1 MNRTGYPGLYVHV
14 PFCKTKCPYCDFYSV
29 PATDQAGKWLE
40 AVLREAS
47 LNIPTPEFTRFDSLY
62 IGGGTPSLLGHDDID
77 NLIAGLRGTFR
88 FDDGA
93 EVTIELNPD
102 DVTKKKLALYRSLGV
117 NRASL
122 GVQSFDEEEVRFLG
136 RRHSG
141 RQAGEAVRL
150 VAEAGFAEF
159 GMDLIYGLPGQTVR
173 SWRKTLRQAL
183 SYGPAHLSCYQ
194 LTVEGDTPFSRLSRE
209 GGLELPDDARGAE
222 LFLAMSEYLAGHG
235 FVQYEVSNF
244 ARGEETISRHNVKY
258 WQHTPYLGLGPSAHS
273 FSGRRRW
280 WNHRSLDAYLRQLGG
295 GSSPVEDSETLSE
308 EQMRLE
314 RLLFGFRTMWG
325 VELQEL
331 SGKDCANRLED
342 LREKGLVEVRGVRVV
357 PTLRGYLFA
366 DRLPLMVS
374 E

>member
-1 MNRTGYPGLYVHV
+1 V
-14 PFCKTKCPYCDFYSV
+14 PE
-29 PATDQAGKWLE
+29 TDQAGKWLKS
-40 AVLREAS
+40 VLREAS
-47 LNIPTPEFTRFDSLY
+47 LNTSIPEFTRFDSLY
-62 IGGGTPSLLGHDDID
+62 IGGGTPSLLGHDDIG
-77 NLIAGLRGTFR
+77 NLVRGLKETFQ

-102 DVTKKKLALYRSLGV
+102 DVTKENLALYRSLGV

-122 GVQSFDEEEVRFLG
+122 GVQSFDEQEVRFLG

-141 RQAGEAVRL
+141 RQAGEAARL

-159 GMDLIYGLPGQTVR
+159 GMDLIYGLPGQSIR

-194 LTVEGDTPFSRLSRE
+194 LTVEGDTPLSRLSRE
-209 GGLELPDDARGAE
+209 GLLELPDDARGAE
-222 LFLAMSEYLAGHG
+222 LFLAMSEYLTGQD
-235 FVQYEVSNF
+235 FVHYEVSNF

-280 WNHRSLDAYLRQLGG
+280 WNQRSLDAYLRLLDSGP
-295 GSSPVEDSETLSE
+295 SAVEDSETLSE

-325 VELQEL
+325 VELKEL
-331 SGKDCANRLED
+331 CGEYCANRLED
-342 LREKGLVEVRGVRVV
+342 LVEKGLVEVRGDKVV
-357 PTLRGYLFA
+357 PTLTGYLFA

>member
-1 MNRTGYPGLYVHV
+1 MNRTGHPGLYVHV

-29 PATDQAGKWLE
+29 LGTEHAGKWLK
-40 AVLREAS
+40 AVLGEAS
-47 LNIPTPEFTRFDSLY
+47 LNSPEFPRFDSLY
-62 IGGGTPSLLGHDDID
+62 IGGGTPSLLDDD
-77 NLIAGLRGTFR
+77 EVEGLIAGLRGVFR
-88 FDDGA
+88 FDDTT

-102 DVTKKKLALYRSLGV
+102 DVTKEKLALYRSLGV
-117 NRASL
+117 NRVSL
-122 GVQSFDEEEVRFLG
+122 GVQSFDDDEVRFLG

-141 RQAGEAVRL
+141 RQGEEAARL

-159 GMDLIYGLPGQTVR
+159 GIDLIYGLPGQTVR
-173 SWRKTLRQAL
+173 SWRKTLRLAL

-194 LTVEGDTPFSRLSRE
+194 LTVEGDTPFSRLARE
-209 GGLELPDDARGAE
+209 GGLALPDDARAAK
-222 LFLAMSEYLAGHG
+222 LFLGMSEYITGQG
-235 FVQYEVSNF
+235 FVHYEVSNF
-244 ARGEETISRHNVKY
+244 ARGEQSVSRHNVKY

-280 WNHRSLDAYLRQLGG
+280 WNHRNLDAYLGQLNS
-295 GSSPVEDSETLSE
+295 GSSAVEGSETLSE

-325 VELQEL
+325 VELKEL
-331 SGKDCANRLED
+331 SGKGCANRLED
-342 LREKGLVEVRGVRVV
+342 LQQKGFVEVRGERIVT
-357 PTLRGYLFA
+357 TLTGYLFA

>member
-102 DVTKKKLALYRSLGV
+102 DVTKEKLALYRSLGV

-222 LFLAMSEYLAGHG
+222 LFLAMSEYLDRK
-235 FVQYEVSNF
+235 S
-244 ARGEETISRHNVKY
+244 
-258 WQHTPYLGLGPSAHS
+258 
-273 FSGRRRW
+273 
-280 WNHRSLDAYLRQLGG
+280 
-295 GSSPVEDSETLSE
+295 
-308 EQMRLE
+308 
-314 RLLFGFRTMWG
+314 
-325 VELQEL
+325 
-331 SGKDCANRLED
+331 
-342 LREKGLVEVRGVRVV
+342 VV
-357 PTLRGYLFA
+357 
-366 DRLPLMVS
+366 
-374 E
+374 

>member
-29 PATDQAGKWLE
+29 PETDQAGKWLK

-47 LNIPTPEFTRFDSLY
+47 LNTSIPEFTRFDSLY
-62 IGGGTPSLLGHDDID
+62 IGGGTPSLLGHDDIG
-77 NLIAGLRGTFR
+77 NLVRGLKETFQ

-102 DVTKKKLALYRSLGV
+102 DVTKENLALYRSLGV

-141 RQAGEAVRL
+141 RQAGEAARL

-159 GMDLIYGLPGQTVR
+159 GMDLIYGLPGQSIR

-194 LTVEGDTPFSRLSRE
+194 LTVEGDTPLSRLSRE
-209 GGLELPDDARGAE
+209 GLLELPDDARGAE
-222 LFLAMSEYLAGHG
+222 LFLAMSEYLTGQD
-235 FVQYEVSNF
+235 FVHYEVSNF

-280 WNHRSLDAYLRQLGG
+280 WNQRSLDAYLRLLDSGP
-295 GSSPVEDSETLSE
+295 SAVEDSETLSE

-325 VELQEL
+325 VELKEL
-331 SGKDCANRLED
+331 CGEYCANRLED
-342 LREKGLVEVRGVRVV
+342 LVEKGLVEVRGDKVV
-357 PTLRGYLFA
+357 PTLTGYLFA

>member
-29 PATDQAGKWLE
+29 PETGRAGKWLR
-40 AVLREAS
+40 AVLEEAS
-47 LNIPTPEFTRFDSLY
+47 RYSREFPRFDSLY
-62 IGGGTPSLLGHDDID
+62 IGGGTPSLLGCDDIGY
-77 NLIAGLRGTFR
+77 LVTGLKAIFR

-102 DVTKKKLALYRSLGV
+102 DVTKEKLALYRSLGV

-141 RQAGEAVRL
+141 RQAGEAARL

-159 GMDLIYGLPGQTVR
+159 GVDLIYGLPAQTVR
-173 SWRKTLRQAL
+173 SWRKTLYQAL
-183 SYGPAHLSCYQ
+183 SYEPAHLSCYQ

-209 GGLELPDDARGAE
+209 GGLELPDDARGAD
-222 LFLAMSEYLAGHG
+222 LFLAMSEYLSGRG
-235 FVQYEVSNF
+235 FAHYEVSNF
-244 ARGEETISRHNVKY
+244 ARSEETVSRHNVKY

-280 WNHRSLDAYLRQLGG
+280 WNHRGLDVYLRELGT
-295 GSSPVEDSETLSE
+295 GSSAVEDSETLSE

-314 RLLFGFRTMWG
+314 RLLLGFRTMWG
-325 VELQEL
+325 VEL
-331 SGKDCANRLED
+331 KDLPGEDRANRLED
-342 LREKGLVEVRGVRVV
+342 LRKKGLVEVRGERMV
-357 PTLRGYLFA
+357 PTLTGYLFA